1 VQFSR
6 DPLNLV
12 NLHSRKYAGFVNDQA
27 LGVQPVGAGK
37 NLVLV
42 VKKSSAAN
50 KPKSSVITTK
60 FGGKSSARK

>member
-1 VQFSR
+1 MQFSR
-6 DPLNLV
+6 DPLNLT

-27 LGVQPVGAGK
+27 IGVAPVGAGK

-42 VKKSSAAN
+42 TKKAGASN

>member
-1 VQFSR
+1 
-6 DPLNLV
+6 V

-27 LGVQPVGAGK
+27 LGIQPVGAGK

-42 VKKSSAAN
+42 VKKASAAN
-50 KPKSSVITTK
+50 KPASGVITTK